1 LAAVWAWFLVPETKG
16 KTLEEMDDVFGDTSG
31 HAEKEM
37 MKQAAANA
45 RRRST
50 AAMSMASQANEAQE
64 KNAV

>member
-1 LAAVWAWFLVPETKG
+1 MPETKG

-50 AAMSMASQANEAQE
+50 AAMSMSDQTKEAQE
-64 KNAV
+64 KNTV